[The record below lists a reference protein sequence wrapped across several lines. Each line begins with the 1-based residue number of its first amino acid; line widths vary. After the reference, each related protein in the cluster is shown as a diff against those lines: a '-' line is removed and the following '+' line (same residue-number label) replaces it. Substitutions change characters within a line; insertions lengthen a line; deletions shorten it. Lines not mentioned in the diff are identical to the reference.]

1 MNISFLIITYGDT
14 YLLDCINS
22 IRRFYDF
29 PIYIV
34 DNNIDSNIDDVYN
47 NLQNKTFY
55 IKNIE
60 NNFELG
66 AI

>member
-34 DNNIDSNIDDVYN
+34 D
-47 NLQNKTFY
+47 
-55 IKNIE
+55 IKFIKDIKMLNY
-60 NNFELG
+60 
-66 AI
+66 